1 MCYSWALS
9 WTEQPAM
16 STRSSSSSSSYTACN
31 SITILEF
38 TIIHKEV

>member
-16 STRSSSSSSSYTACN
+16 STRSSSSSSYTACN